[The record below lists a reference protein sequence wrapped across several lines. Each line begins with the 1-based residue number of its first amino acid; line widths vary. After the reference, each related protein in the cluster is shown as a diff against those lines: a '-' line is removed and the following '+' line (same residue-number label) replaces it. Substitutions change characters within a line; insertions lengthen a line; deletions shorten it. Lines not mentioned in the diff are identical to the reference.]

1 MGYMDDVCNIF
12 AVQHHHHAVEL
23 LLALFCANH
32 IPLHPP
38 RFRILAT
45 FFFFVSADDGNV
57 YSALVRPY
65 DPSRLCH
72 VWHLSLLRQG

>member
-1 MGYMDDVCNIF
+1 MTF
-12 AVQHHHHAVEL
+12 ATYLRCSIISMQWNCCLHCSVL
-23 LLALFCANH
+23 IIYLY
-32 IPLHPP
+32 IPLVSVFWRP
-38 RFRILAT
+38 